1 MDNCPIGTRIEKGE
15 YKCKDIDIN
24 KCLIRE
30 NKLRLLD
37 DNFTKVE
44 KIAKNYAKEF
54 YYTDNHIS
62 ILKNI
67 LS

>member
-1 MDNCPIGTRIEKGE
+1 MDKCPDDTENEVGKYI
-15 YKCKDIDIN
+15 CKDIDIN
-24 KCLIRE
+24 KCLISE
-30 NKLRLLD
+30 NKLRLFD
-37 DNFTKVE
+37 ENFTKIE